1 MNVNVVS
8 VVLVLAVSKMKILP
22 TDDKLLS
29 WIVFCLTAGFLIS
42 LIFMF
47 PLRWILF
54 PVLGL

>member
-1 MNVNVVS
+1 
-8 VVLVLAVSKMKILP
+8 MKLLP

-29 WIVFCLTAGFLIS
+29 WIVFSLKVGAVIS

-47 PLRWILF
+47 PLRWVLA